1 MNQLSLIQSL
11 TCIACGDILIDPITL
26 SCGNSICSQ
35 CFPITSPTSIKK
47 AVFRC
52 PAPHCDSAT
61 HLFGPE
67 MFTDAIL
74 MELTYSLRNLLLSS
88 SVDDKQNY
96 SPNEKQLVKH
106 TNTIASHLHCSVCT
120 NPISDAVT
128 TPCGHTF
135 CRICVLQS
143 KINHD
148 ACHTCHRP
156 LPKFSSLSTQPQSQ
170 LVTRIIKEFQLSG
183 LLPFS
188 KQETE
193 KLNSLSLYQENMPL
207 FVSGAIIMPGQ
218 TYRLPI
224 FAPNHLRMFHQVI
237 VPSSRYNGL
246 CLVSVHRSRP
256 QVAQFGTILQIVGLE
271 KRSDAIILDVIGVD
285 RFRLESHREE
295 AGSQLIGTLEILHE
309 PVFNQSSLDISLLCP
324 SEFISTPPSPALGKD
339 EQMALSEQKEHL
351 FTYTTD
357 LAETILQYIQ
367 HFASVPT
374 LPTHVLHAETAGL
387 LGPLWLESVKSLH
400 GPMPSKFDPVAV
412 CWWAA
417 AALPVPP
424 NELYI
429 LLRTVPLIERL
440 ELIISWMQ
448 GLQFQW
454 EKCRSIAIH
463 AFSQATEQQI

>member
-1 MNQLSLIQSL
+1 MNQFNLIQSL

-35 CFPITSPTSIKK
+35 CFPITSPTSLKK

-74 MELTYSLRNLLLSS
+74 MELTHSLRNLITCTSDSDSDSS
-88 SVDDKQNY
+88 M
-96 SPNEKQLVKH
+96 NEKQIARR
-106 TNTIASHLHCSVCT
+106 TNAITSHLYCTMCS

-135 CRICVLQS
+135 CRICILQS
-143 KINHD
+143 KVNHD
-148 ACHTCHRP
+148 TCYTCHRP
-156 LPKFSSLSTQPQSQ
+156 LPKFSNLSTQPHSQ
-170 LVTRIIKEFQLSG
+170 VIARIIKDFQLSG
-183 LLPFS
+183 LLPFG

-193 KLNSLSLYQENMPL
+193 KLDSNHLHQEDIPL

-218 TYRLPI
+218 RYRLPI
-224 FAPNHLRMFHQVI
+224 FAPNHLRMFHKVI
-237 VPSSRYNGL
+237 IPSSRYNGL

-271 KRSDAIILDVIGVD
+271 KKSDAIILDVVGVD
-285 RFRLESHREE
+285 RFRLKSHKE
-295 AGSQLIGTLEILHE
+295 AESQLIGSLEILHE
-309 PVFNQSSLDISLLCP
+309 PTFNQSNLDISLFYP
-324 SEFISTPPSPALGKD
+324 SEFLPTTHSSALDND
-339 EQMALSEQKEHL
+339 EQMAVAEQKEYL

-357 LAETILQYIQ
+357 LAETIIQYIK
-367 HFASVPT
+367 HFASAPA
-374 LPTHVLHAETAGL
+374 LPNHVLHAETAGL
-387 LGPLWLESVKSLH
+387 LGPLWFESAKSLH
-400 GPMPSKFDPVAV
+400 GPMPSKLDPVAV

-429 LLRTVPLIERL
+429 LLRTIPLVERL

-454 EKCRSIAIH
+454 EKCRNIAIH
-463 AFSQATEQQI
+463 AFSQATEQQT